1 MAGYMT
7 KLMGYVYD
15 GAHTAAEKLQNGV
28 LAVIDTDGVTAA
40 GAADATFRVAPEGKT
55 TLWGM
60 NALTLDVVDAGTTE
74 LFLVENEWDIN
85 DAEEYDTSKYELEA
99 GKLVRMHR
107 LLPGEQFIMTVADD
121 VYGGVEVGDTVA
133 PAAGGTVAKKA

>member
-15 GAHTAAEKLQNGV
+15 GAHIAAENLQNGV
-28 LAVIDTDGVTAA
+28 LAVIAADGVKAA
-40 GAADATFRVAPEGKT
+40 TTSDAAFRVAPEGKT

-60 NALTLDVVDAGTTE
+60 PALTLDVTKACDE

-85 DAEEYDTSKYELEA
+85 DNEEYDTSKYELKA

-107 LLPGEQFIMTVADD
+107 LVAGDQFIMTVAEG
-121 VYGGVEVGDTVA
+121 VYSAANEGDAMAV
-133 PAAGGTVAKKA
+133 AAGGTVAKA

>member
-28 LAVIDTDGVTAA
+28 LAVIGEGGVKAA
-40 GAADATFRVAPEGKT
+40 ATGDAVFRIAPEGKT

-60 NALTLDVVDAGTTE
+60 PALTLDVVKACDE
-74 LFLVENEWDIN
+74 VFLVENEWDIN
-85 DAEEYDTSKYELEA
+85 DNEEYDTSKYELPA

-107 LLPGEQFIMTVADD
+107 LVAGDQFIATVTEE
-121 VYGGVEVGDTVA
+121 VYGAVNEGDA
-133 PAAGGTVAKKA
+133 MAIAAGGTVAKA

>member
-15 GAHTAAEKLQNGV
+15 GAHVAAENLQNGV
-28 LAVIDTDGVTAA
+28 LAVIAADGVKAA
-40 GAADATFRVAPEGKT
+40 STGDASFRVAPDGKT

-60 NALTLDVVDAGTTE
+60 PALTLDVVKACDE

-85 DAEEYDTSKYELEA
+85 DNEEYDTSKYELKA

-107 LLPGEQFIMTVADD
+107 LVAGDQFIITVAED
-121 VYGGVEVGDTVA
+121 VYNAVNEGDA
-133 PAAGGTVAKKA
+133 MALAAGGTVAKA

>member
-15 GAHTAAEKLQNGV
+15 GAHTAAEPLENGV
-28 LAVIDTDGVTAA
+28 LAEITAEGVKKITET
-40 GAADATFRVAPEGKT
+40 GDAKFRVAPEGKT
-55 TLWGM
+55 ELWGM
-60 NALTLDVVDAGTTE
+60 GALTLDVVSAGTKE

-85 DAEEYDTSKYELEA
+85 DAEEYNTAKYTLDA

-107 LLPGEQFIMTVADD
+107 LLPGEQFIMTVADE
-121 VYGGVEVGDTVA
+121 VYSAAKVGDMLK
-133 PAAGGTVAKKA
+133 PAANGTVGA

>member
-15 GAHTAAEKLQNGV
+15 GAHTAAEDLENGV
-28 LAVIDTDGVTAA
+28 LAEITADGVKKVAS
-40 GAADATFRVAPEGKT
+40 GDAQFRVAPEGKT
-55 TLWGM
+55 VLWGM
-60 NALTLDVVDAGTTE
+60 NALTLDVVNAGTKE

-85 DAEEYDTSKYELEA
+85 DNEEYDTAKYTLKA

-107 LLPGEQFIMTVADD
+107 LLPGEQFIATVSDEVFGA
-121 VYGGVEVGDTVA
+121 VEVGGTVTVA
-133 PAAGGTVAKKA
+133 ANGTVAGA

>member
-15 GAHTAAEKLQNGV
+15 GAHIAAENLQNGV
-28 LAVIDTDGVTAA
+28 LAVIAADGVKVATTGDAA
-40 GAADATFRVAPEGKT
+40 FRVAPEGKT

-60 NALTLDVVDAGTTE
+60 PALTLDVTKACDE
-74 LFLVENEWDIN
+74 LFLVENEWEIN
-85 DAEEYDTSKYELEA
+85 DNEEYDTSKYELKA

-107 LLPGEQFIMTVADD
+107 LVAGDQFIMTVAEE
-121 VYGGVEVGDTVA
+121 VYNAANEGDAMAV
-133 PAAGGTVAKKA
+133 AAGGTVAKA

>member
-7 KLMGYVYD
+7 KLMGHVYD
-15 GAHTAAEKLQNGV
+15 GAHIAAENLQNGV
-28 LAVIDTDGVTAA
+28 LAVIAAEGVKAA
-40 GAADATFRVAPEGKT
+40 ATADAAFRVAPDGKA

-60 NALTLDVVDAGTTE
+60 PALTLDVVKACDE

-85 DAEEYDTSKYELEA
+85 DNEEYDTSKYELKA

-107 LLPGEQFIMTVADD
+107 LVAGEQFIATVAED
-121 VYGGVEVGDTVA
+121 VYNAVNEGDA
-133 PAAGGTVAKKA
+133 MALAAGGTVAKA

>member
-28 LAVIDTDGVTAA
+28 LAVIGEGGVKAA
-40 GAADATFRVAPEGKT
+40 ATGDAAFRIAPEGKT

-60 NALTLDVVDAGTTE
+60 PALTLDVVKACDE
-74 LFLVENEWDIN
+74 VFLVENEWDIN
-85 DAEEYDTSKYELEA
+85 DNEEYDTSKYELPA

-107 LLPGEQFIMTVADD
+107 LVAGDQFIATVTEE
-121 VYGGVEVGDTVA
+121 VYGAVNEGDA
-133 PAAGGTVAKKA
+133 MAIAAGGTVAKA

>member
-15 GAHTAAEKLQNGV
+15 GAHVAAEKLQNGV
-28 LAVIDTDGVTAA
+28 LAVIAADGVKAA
-40 GAADATFRVAPEGKT
+40 TTGDAEFRVAPEGKT

-60 NALTLDVVDAGTTE
+60 PALTLDVVKACGE
-74 LFLVENEWDIN
+74 VFLVENEWDIN
-85 DAEEYDTSKYELEA
+85 DNEEYDTSKYELKA

-107 LLPGEQFIMTVADD
+107 LLAGEQFIMTVAED
-121 VYGGVEVGDTVA
+121 VYNAVNEGDA
-133 PAAGGTVAKKA
+133 MAMAAGGTVAKA

>member
-15 GAHTAAEKLQNGV
+15 GAHVAAEELQNGV
-28 LAVIDTDGVTAA
+28 LAEITANGVKKIASGNA
-40 GAADATFRVAPEGKT
+40 KFRVAPEGKT

-60 NALTLDVVDAGTTE
+60 NALVLDVVDAGTKE

-85 DAEEYDTSKYELEA
+85 DNEEYDTAKYA
-99 GKLVRMHR
+99 IKVGKLVRMHR
-107 LLPGEQFIMTVADD
+107 LLPGEQFIATVADE
-121 VYGGVEVGDTVA
+121 VYAAAEVGATVT
-133 PAAGGTVAKKA
+133 AAADGTVSVA